1 MRKTLTNQKIK
12 NFQPKCLSK
21 EGRNIGR
28 SGAVS
33 ATGFVLPCCWL
44 DRPNEPRDS
53 KVSTL
58 FDEKLHID
66 NNDTIDDIIKIF
78 NDELI
83 EVFKKNKLT
92 NLIKKVETT
101 NFHIHSNSIED
112 ILTSDKDAI
121 FYVCDHC

>member
-1 MRKTLTNQKIK
+1 MSERKFIASSELFS
-12 NFQPKCLSK
+12 NFEVNICLYSVASL
-21 EGRNIGR
+21 E
-28 SGAVS
+28 
-33 ATGFVLPCCWL
+33 
-44 DRPNEPRDS
+44 
-53 KVSTL
+53 
-58 FDEKLHID
+58 
-66 NNDTIDDIIKIF
+66 DIIKIF

-92 NLIKKVETT
+92 NLINKVETT